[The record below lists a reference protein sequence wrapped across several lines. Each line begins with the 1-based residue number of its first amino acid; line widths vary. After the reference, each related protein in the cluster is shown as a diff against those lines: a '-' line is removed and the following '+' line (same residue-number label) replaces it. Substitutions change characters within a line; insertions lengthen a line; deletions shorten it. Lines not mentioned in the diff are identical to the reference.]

1 MSFEQFWT
9 NVRIGARHISP
20 EVVADAPPLD
30 EAAIE
35 SALRKETHWL
45 TPESVEG
52 FQESD
57 FPFLSNE
64 ERARLTKA
72 VEGFEKATATVRPTV
87 APSLHELES
96 ALPHFR
102 EIVKILEF
110 NRYGDAEAYRL
121 GKQIEKKLQPLQ
133 LGDIAELRFNT
144 GLDHSGDPAL
154 WVWVFLTEEISSKDE
169 DFLKS
174 ARRLREIVHPI
185 ARRACPD
192 RYPYLSFRPIREPA
206 EVAEAP

>member
-1 MSFEQFWT
+1 MSLEQFWT
-9 NVRIGARHISP
+9 NVRIGARLTAP
-20 EVVADAPPLD
+20 EVIADAPTLD

-45 TPESVEG
+45 TPETVEG

-57 FPFLSNE
+57 FPFLSND
-64 ERARLTKA
+64 ERERLAKA
-72 VEGFEKATATVRPTV
+72 VEGFEKATATMSPTA
-87 APSLHELES
+87 APSAHELEL

-154 WVWVFLTEEISSKDE
+154 WIWVFLTEEISSKDA

-174 ARRLREIVHPI
+174 ASRLREIVQPI
-185 ARRACPD
+185 AQRASPD
-192 RYPYLSFRPIREPA
+192 RWPYLSFLPIREPA
-206 EVAEAP
+206 EVAEVS

>member
-1 MSFEQFWT
+1 MSLEQFWT
-9 NVRIGARHISP
+9 NVRIGARLIAP
-20 EVVADAPPLD
+20 EVIADAPALD

-35 SALRKETHWL
+35 IALRKETHWL
-45 TPESVEG
+45 TPEAVEG
-52 FQESD
+52 YQESD

-64 ERARLTKA
+64 ERERLAKA
-72 VEGFEKATATVRPTV
+72 VEGFEKATATMSPTT
-87 APSLHELES
+87 PSSAHELES

-102 EIVKILEF
+102 EILRILEF
-110 NRYGDAEAYRL
+110 NRYGDAEAFRL

-154 WVWVFLTEEISSKDE
+154 WIWVFLTDEISSKDE

-174 ARRLREIVHPI
+174 ASRLREIVHPI
-185 ARRACPD
+185 ARRASPD
-192 RYPYLSFRPIREPA
+192 RWPYLSFLPIREPA
-206 EVAEAP
+206 EVAEAS